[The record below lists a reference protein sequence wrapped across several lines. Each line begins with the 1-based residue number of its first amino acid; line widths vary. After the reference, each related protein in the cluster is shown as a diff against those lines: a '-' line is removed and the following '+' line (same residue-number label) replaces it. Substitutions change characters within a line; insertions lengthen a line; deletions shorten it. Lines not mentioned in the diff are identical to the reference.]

1 MYIEYNNLSEEAKQ
15 FISEQAEYGKS
26 DLEDA
31 KSFAKIMCDTMP
43 DAFFD
48 ILSNE
53 VDFDDMPENI
63 GKAIFMGWDF
73 AVVRAEAEKSI
84 NCYFL
89 DELNEYVD
97 YVSDLEVEAD
107 DFEKEESESF
117 IRQELKDF
125 DGTL

>member
-1 MYIEYNNLSEEAKQ
+1 MYIEYDNLSEEAKQ
-15 FISEQAEYGKS
+15 FISEQADYGKS

-31 KSFAKIMCDTMP
+31 KSFAKIMCDTMS

-73 AVVRAEAEKSI
+73 EVVKSEAEKSI

-89 DELNEYVD
+89 DELNEYMD

-125 DGTL
+125 NGTL